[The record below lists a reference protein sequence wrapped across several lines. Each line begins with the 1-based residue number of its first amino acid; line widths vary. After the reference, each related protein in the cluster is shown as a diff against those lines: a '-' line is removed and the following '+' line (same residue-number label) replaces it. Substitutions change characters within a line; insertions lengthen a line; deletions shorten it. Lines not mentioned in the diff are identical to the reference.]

1 MNVEERFNEILSEFA
16 KELELDPSGM
26 LMEDGYTN
34 LSVDAAKVV
43 HMRLP
48 ADANDVDVFMELGV
62 VPQAVRAQVCEDML
76 QANVLCQATEGAAL
90 GLDAE
95 RDVATLT
102 MRLGVAGMELAYFK
116 DRLEGFLDAARFWE
130 QRIAGPQGEP
140 GGDGDGP
147 APDLGANFMRV

>member
-1 MNVEERFNEILSEFA
+1 MSAEERFNEILTELA
-16 KELELDPSGM
+16 KELELDPSGI

-34 LSVDAAKVV
+34 LSVDAAKII
-43 HMRLP
+43 HMHLP
-48 ADANDVDVFMELGV
+48 TDANDVDVFMELGM

-102 MRLGVAGMELAYFK
+102 MRLGVRGMEFAYFK
-116 DRLEGFLDAARFWE
+116 GRLEGFLDAARFWE
-130 QRIAGPQGEP
+130 QRIAGTTGEP
-140 GGDGDGP
+140 GGEGDG
-147 APDLGANFMRV
+147 PDLGANFMRV